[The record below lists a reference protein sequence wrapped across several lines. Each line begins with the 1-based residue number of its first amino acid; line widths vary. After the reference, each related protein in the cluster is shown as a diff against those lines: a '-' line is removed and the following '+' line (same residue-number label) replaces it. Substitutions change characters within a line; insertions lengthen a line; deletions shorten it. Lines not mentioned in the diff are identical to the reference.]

1 MTKKEIIILITT
13 HLCMLLGGTIIFVSL
28 FHTKLFSYINVF
40 FYRGIALLIFACM
53 FTTVI
58 EIYIKRK
65 NYISDFTYR
74 DIILSVSVLFS
85 FCLVVFTHLPVTA
98 DRSVS
103 VFILGYMNTHSD
115 KSFTQNDLTDILTE
129 VYIDENTAIDKRLK
143 EQTISGNVTTDGD
156 RYQISQQG
164 KLIMDFYIKVADLFN
179 VDKKNLSK

>member
-1 MTKKEIIILITT
+1 
-13 HLCMLLGGTIIFVSL
+13 
-28 FHTKLFSYINVF
+28 
-40 FYRGIALLIFACM
+40 
-53 FTTVI
+53 
-58 EIYIKRK
+58 
-65 NYISDFTYR
+65 
-74 DIILSVSVLFS
+74 
-85 FCLVVFTHLPVTA
+85 
-98 DRSVS
+98 
-103 VFILGYMNTHSD
+103 MNTHSD